1 MIYPNTRASEQVHA
15 KSSLT
20 LTADKRASSESDTD
34 METAHF
40 IGAAP
45 HSKPMENR
53 RRVAINH
60 KRTCK
65 SCLTDVCGKIRMA
78 RR

>member
-40 IGAAP
+40 IAAAP
-45 HSKPMENR
+45 HSKPMEN
-53 RRVAINH
+53 
-60 KRTCK
+60 
-65 SCLTDVCGKIRMA
+65 
-78 RR
+78 